1 MIHYRTLNEY
11 TAEYQNIFDTRDSE
25 SMTRLFSATQSQMTA
40 ELTLLWGDLF
50 VNVHSTGDNT
60 ADIANLRLKTSLVY
74 NMMLD
79 KYTKMQS
86 LFSIEYAPLENY
98 NMVESGTTSST
109 GTGEGT
115 TEVADSGTISNNTT
129 DNSTGEHTTAVT
141 GTNTE
146 TRNLETTLTSTSEDE
161 TTGTDTTT
169 RNTTDA
175 TTYNT
180 LDTTANTDVVTNNTT
195 DTLTHGLTS
204 VTSGIS
210 TSSSENTTTDKVAPF
225 DTEQF
230 FNDNQST
237 SGTTNS
243 GTDSNTVTNSGN
255 DTTAHT
261 GTITTNT
268 NGTAARTGTDTVTH
282 TGNDTNNNHSITETT
297 KTDSGSN
304 TGSVENSTISNTN
317 DRDLQSRVTAI
328 TGSTST
334 ETTTT
339 YSDSKEENGSHTLTR
354 RGNIGVTTAQQMLE
368 SELEL
373 IPKKQVKFEFYN
385 DLKRLILIGLYF

>member
-1 MIHYRTLNEY
+1 MSCK
-11 TAEYQNIFDTRDSE
+11 IFC
-25 SMTRLFSATQSQMTA
+25 
-40 ELTLLWGDLF
+40 
-50 VNVHSTGDNT
+50 
-60 ADIANLRLKTSLVY
+60 
-74 NMMLD
+74 
-79 KYTKMQS
+79 YTK
-86 LFSIEYAPLENY
+86 I
-98 NMVESGTTSST
+98 GC
-109 GTGEGT
+109 
-115 TEVADSGTISNNTT
+115 
-129 DNSTGEHTTAVT
+129 
-141 GTNTE
+141 
-146 TRNLETTLTSTSEDE
+146 
-161 TTGTDTTT
+161 
-169 RNTTDA
+169 
-175 TTYNT
+175 
-180 LDTTANTDVVTNNTT
+180 
-195 DTLTHGLTS
+195 
-204 VTSGIS
+204 
-210 TSSSENTTTDKVAPF
+210 
-225 DTEQF
+225 F
-230 FNDNQST
+230 FNQST